1 MIKKTFWRKLV
12 EMNKKKAF
20 SLAMIIIP
28 WLSVLFMD
36 KKSFVRYLPVAS
48 FINLFISVF
57 SVIGNKR
64 RWWINKNP
72 LSPGNVDFSYILGP
86 YFVATLW
93 IFKLTYGNFPKY
105 LVTNAIANI
114 INAFL
119 LGSMWEK
126 FDIFKFKKI
135 NHTIWYFIC
144 VLLSICIYGYQYIV
158 EKTITN
164 ENKIK
169 SV

>member
-28 WLSVLFMD
+28 WLSVLFID
-36 KKSFVRYLPVAS
+36 KKSLVRYLPVAS
-48 FINLFISVF
+48 FINLFLSVF

-86 YFVATLW
+86 YFVA
-93 IFKLTYGNFPKY
+93 KL
-105 LVTNAIANI
+105 
-114 INAFL
+114 
-119 LGSMWEK
+119 
-126 FDIFKFKKI
+126 
-135 NHTIWYFIC
+135 
-144 VLLSICIYGYQYIV
+144 
-158 EKTITN
+158 
-164 ENKIK
+164 
-169 SV
+169 